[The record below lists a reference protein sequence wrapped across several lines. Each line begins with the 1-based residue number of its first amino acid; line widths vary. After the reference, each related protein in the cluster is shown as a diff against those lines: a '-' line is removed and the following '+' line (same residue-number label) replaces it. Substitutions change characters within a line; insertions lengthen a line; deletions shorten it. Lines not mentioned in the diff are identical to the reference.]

1 MSETNPNVVWTYD
14 VTDTSQDRHAPR
26 TGIRAPLSSE
36 LTGVDPLY
44 EGGLRPFSGFRQ
56 VHFFQLTS
64 ADHKVTDVFSG
75 DFSIG
80 TGYGY
85 YFVYR
90 VQDPVSSGGTSSDGS
105 TIGKVY
111 VDYWN
116 SFTGDWTRKV
126 LLVSGVPTSPAFDPV
141 EGRQMNV
148 VAVGRFI
155 YVFIEGTR
163 PVLFFVNGEAP
174 YDQTIED
181 QTGPGK
187 RPTLKSPENMS
198 SLGSIVSTGVDDRPA
213 AGGIYLTTTPPSGL
227 MLGLGTGTSSSD
239 GTITGQKDANCRFL
253 EPGDYSF
260 AFQLL
265 DSVTGR
271 KSALSEVA
279 QARKEDFATGSST
292 LTAAPQISKYAA
304 LEICYDRT
312 LFDQALVWRSVKTQ
326 DAGGIFVANILLLDR
341 IINLDE
347 FKTSNSISSSSS
359 GEERLSQSI
368 YYYELEDKQLV
379 FQDTFQDETTF
390 DEKMPYGG
398 SAHWFDNTM
407 LVSKIRSQAP
417 STEVEPRG
425 EDSFRGI
432 GETRYSSV
440 YEYSPELFPPS
451 NRLNPSLPSN
461 NILLFRQIGQTVVGF
476 SKDRQY
482 LFRKDG
488 TFLRMVEIHEG
499 FGVIND
505 KAADS
510 VGSMVYFVT
519 TKGVK
524 SVDVSGQLDTVQAIN
539 HTILNSWST
548 SLASVSC
555 AHDAGMSSFFV
566 FNSEMDEL
574 VIFCM
579 NTGKV
584 CRIEDCPFEGVFRG
598 VWPDNFT
605 WDFEELRANDGIGNE
620 TYRNQLVSRAMF
632 WTNPS
637 LSVYCPVY
645 LVDYTRQRL
654 KGYGPGAAE
663 RQITLL
669 PVDGDAVWE
678 VHVAFTMGT
687 DLYLKAD
694 SSKLLALSA
703 YLAPGAIE
711 YRHKV
716 YVVWSANRSLIG
728 RSATISFSQAT
739 SPRSLR
745 LVSGEASALYGLA
758 AGDIVAISPV
768 VFRWVGTPLWVPTPG
783 PIDGKEPDFHQLK
796 SVESILCAFCDV
808 SGSSLTENHPV
819 NRYAGLLFRGNEVD
833 PLEVSP
839 TVDAYDD
846 LAESIV
852 TTQVDSPNVAAF
864 GTAETTLGGRYGL
877 KGTVLTPGV
886 EVICSDLDFTLVSVH
901 VTGAIH
907 DSVRSKRR
915 QV

>member
-239 GTITGQKDANCRFL
+239 GTITGQKDANCRLL

-524 SVDVSGQLDTVQAIN
+524 SVDVSGQLDTVQALN

-605 WDFEELRANDGIGNE
+605 WDFEELRANDGIGND

-654 KGYGPGAAE
+654 KGYGPGASE

-669 PVDGDAVWE
+669 PVDGDSVWE

-703 YLAPGAIE
+703 HLAPAPSSTGT
-711 YRHKV
+711 RST
-716 YVVWSANRSLIG
+716 WSGLPTAPSSDG
-728 RSATISFSQAT
+728 RPPSPSPKPPVPAPSDWSRARLRPSTGWPPATSWPSVPLSSGGSALPCGCPRRDPSTARNQTSTSSRAWNPSCAPSVTSQAPP
-739 SPRSLR
+739 SPRT
-745 LVSGEASALYGLA
+745 
-758 AGDIVAISPV
+758 
-768 VFRWVGTPLWVPTPG
+768 TPSTATPG
-783 PIDGKEPDFHQLK
+783 
-796 SVESILCAFCDV
+796 S
-808 SGSSLTENHPV
+808 SSLATRSTPSKSPRPSMPTTSWPSPSSPPRSTRPTSRLSAPPKPPWAV
-819 NRYAGLLFRGNEVD
+819 ATVSRG
-833 PLEVSP
+833 
-839 TVDAYDD
+839 
-846 LAESIV
+846 
-852 TTQVDSPNVAAF
+852 
-864 GTAETTLGGRYGL
+864 R
-877 KGTVLTPGV
+877 
-886 EVICSDLDFTLVSVH
+886 CSRP
-901 VTGAIH
+901 A
-907 DSVRSKRR
+907 SK
-915 QV
+915 